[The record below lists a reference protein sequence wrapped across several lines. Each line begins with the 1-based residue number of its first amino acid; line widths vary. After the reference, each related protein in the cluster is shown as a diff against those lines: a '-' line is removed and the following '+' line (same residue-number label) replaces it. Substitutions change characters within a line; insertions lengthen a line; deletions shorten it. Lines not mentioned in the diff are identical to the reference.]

1 MTEILNQEK
10 TITLFNFIEFKLFI
24 INQIQEDI
32 IMKVM
37 LYKISCIIN
46 KKKV

>member
-1 MTEILNQEK
+1 MNKKLNQGK
-10 TITLFNFIEFKLFI
+10 TITSLNFIRIKSFI